1 MHPVCGK
8 GLIIGALTLCNFIF
22 MVREDQ
28 IFAPCM
34 DINRISQIAL
44 CHHRALN
51 MPARTALAPWRLPVR
66 LSLFLG
72 LPEHKIIRVFLA
84 FFTRYLNLTKARL
97 KLIQVFVG
105 QLAIFCKG
113 TRLKVHRAVLCHIG
127 VSLVDQGLDH
137 IDHALNLLSC
147 LRMYRSRLHIHILHI
162 LFALCNIALGNNM
175 GIYAFFIGLFDDFV
189 VHIRKVGNK
198 FHLISLVFKIPAHSV
213 KHDHGTGISDM
224 DQIVY
229 RRAAHIH
236 FHLSRCNRL
245 KFFFSPG

>member
-1 MHPVCGK
+1 MRQRAYHWRTHSVQFHFHGEGRSDP
-8 GLIIGALTLCNFIF
+8 
-22 MVREDQ
+22 R
-28 IFAPCM
+28 PCM
-34 DINRISQIAL
+34 DINGISQIAL

-137 IDHALNLLSC
+137 IDHSLNLLSC

-162 LFALCNIALGNNM
+162 HFCTLQYSA
-175 GIYAFFIGLFDDFV
+175 
-189 VHIRKVGNK
+189 RK
-198 FHLISLVFKIPAHSV
+198 
-213 KHDHGTGISDM
+213 
-224 DQIVY
+224 
-229 RRAAHIH
+229 
-236 FHLSRCNRL
+236 
-245 KFFFSPG
+245 